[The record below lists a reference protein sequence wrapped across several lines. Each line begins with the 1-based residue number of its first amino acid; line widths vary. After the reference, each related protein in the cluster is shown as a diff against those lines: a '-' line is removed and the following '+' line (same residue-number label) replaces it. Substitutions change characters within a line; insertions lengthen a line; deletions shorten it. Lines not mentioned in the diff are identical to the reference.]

1 MVAAD
6 TVVIGLG
13 ATGSA
18 ALHRLALRGQRV
30 LGIEQFTPG
39 HDSGSSHGE
48 TRIIRLGYFEHP
60 SYVPLLRETYG
71 LWRGIEA
78 DHGQPLLT
86 VTGIIEFGAPDSALV
101 RGTLASSRLHNLPH
115 EVIDAAEVMRRFP
128 PFRLPR
134 DFIGVWQPDGGF
146 LRAEPAIAAQL
157 ALARERGAQV
167 LENTRVLAVEP
178 RGSGVR
184 IITADAT
191 IEARAAVVA
200 AGPWLKR
207 LLPDL
212 PAPIEVTRQV
222 VGWFAPP
229 EPAPFALGTF
239 PVFLC
244 ETTHGI
250 HYGFPVHSATGLKVA
265 KHHHANEAVDPDAT
279 GWRVLEPE
287 DERIMRE
294 GVARFMPEA
303 NGPLLSWR
311 ACMFTNTP
319 DEHFILDRYPGV
331 PQVVVASPCSGHGFK
346 FAPVIGEIV
355 ADLVVDGATRRDIE
369 RFPLRRFG

>member
-265 KHHHANEAVDPDAT
+265 KHHHANEAADPDA
-279 GWRVLEPE
+279 
-287 DERIMRE
+287 
-294 GVARFMPEA
+294 VARNITGDDEA
-303 NGPLLSWR
+303 LIRGFLAEHLPAGNGRLVSAKTCLYS
-311 ACMFTNTP
+311 MTP
-319 DEHFILDRYPGV
+319 DGDFLLDRLPGA
-331 PQVVVASPCSGHGFK
+331 PQVIVASPCSGHGFK